1 MTALKAHEVERFLKR
16 PDLDAGIFL
25 AYGPDTG
32 LVRETAQR
40 LVRHYAG
47 SSIDGMG
54 LVTLDGGELNG
65 DPGRLLV
72 EARTG
77 SLFGERRVIRIRD
90 AGKALTVP
98 LAELSD
104 DPSGA
109 VVILEA
115 GNLAPRDPLR
125 ALVEASRNGRA
136 LPCYADSDET
146 ILRLINETFAAA
158 GIRAEPDVA
167 PTLRDTLGNDRE
179 VTRRELEKLSL
190 YAAESKLLTRED
202 VRVLTDAVKQ
212 SNPAAVDELVP
223 ALLGL
228 SDVQRVLQA
237 LLAERIPINDLSRI
251 YEGLAGRAKV
261 STEPEGL
268 IEAARAEHA
277 VLRAKLPGAV
287 RQVAAGGPNLISGTP
302 EQIAEQVQGLH
313 EGGIQ
318 HLLTRFLGEWHGET
332 RPIAERS
339 MRLFAEQVIPRF
351 AHSLA
356 HE

>member
-16 PDLDAGIFL
+16 PDLGAGILL

-47 SSIDGMG
+47 SGADSMG
-54 LVTLDGGELNG
+54 LVTLDGGELNA

-77 SLFGERRVIRIRD
+77 SLFGETRVVRVRD

-98 LAELSD
+98 LSDLAD

-125 ALVEASRNGRA
+125 ALVEATRNGRA

-158 GIRAEPDVA
+158 GIRAEPEVA

-190 YAAESKLLTRED
+190 YAAESKVLTRAD
-202 VRVLTDAVKQ
+202 VLALCADNAALVLDEIADAVGTGHPDRLDAAL
-212 SNPAAVDELVP
+212 SRALNSAVNP
-223 ALLGL
+223 
-228 SDVQRVLQA
+228 QQ
-237 LLAERIPINDLSRI
+237 LLASLSQHFAQLRRWRALVDA
-251 YEGLAGRAKV
+251 GTAPRDVLDGARPKPHFSRKAALAQQLRLW
-261 STEPEGL
+261 SD
-268 IEAARAEHA
+268 AAIGAAMDRL
-277 VLRAKLPGAV
+277 LRA
-287 RQVAAGGPNLISGTP
+287 T
-302 EQIAEQVQGLH
+302 
-313 EGGIQ
+313 
-318 HLLTRFLGEWHGET
+318 GESRKNYGSGET
-332 RPIAERS
+332 VTRRT
-339 MRLFAEQVIPRF
+339 F
-351 AHSLA
+351 LA
-356 HE
+356 LAQMAAQH